1 MYSLFSYYENCTL
14 CPRNCGVCRLSGNTG
29 FCGET
34 ASLRAARAALHMWEE
49 PCISG
54 TKGSGTVFFS
64 GCNLGCI
71 FCQNEPISSGGI
83 GKNLT
88 VDDLCRIYLSL
99 QDKGANNINL
109 VTPTHF
115 VPHIVTSLELAR
127 KNGLSIP
134 IVYNTGSY
142 EKIET
147 LRMLDGLIDVYLP
160 DLKFYN
166 PTVSR
171 EYCHAGDY
179 YEVARAAIEEMFR
192 QTGPCQF
199 APEKSGD
206 EFNPTGP
213 RQFAPETN
221 ENEPIQMM
229 TRGVMVR
236 HLLLPGLEEDA
247 YLMIKQLYKTYGN
260 SIYLSIMSQYT
271 PMPRMAD
278 HETLAKPVNYGVYDR
293 LIDRLIDL
301 GVENAFI
308 QEEGVN
314 KESFIP
320 LFDYEGL

>member
-83 GKNLT
+83 GKDLT
-88 VDDLCRIYLSL
+88 VDDLCRIYLSP

-179 YEVARAAIEEMFR
+179 YEVAWAAIEEMFR

-199 APEKSGD
+199 V
-206 EFNPTGP
+206 
-213 RQFAPETN
+213 PETN
-221 ENEPIQMM
+221 ENDPIQMM

-278 HETLAKPVNYGVYDR
+278 HETLSKPVNYGVYDR

>member
-83 GKNLT
+83 GKDLT

-179 YEVARAAIEEMFR
+179 YEVALAAIEEMFR

-199 APEKSGD
+199 APE
-206 EFNPTGP
+206 
-213 RQFAPETN
+213 TN
-221 ENEPIQMM
+221 ENESIQMM

-278 HETLAKPVNYGVYDR
+278 HETLSKPVNYGIYDR

>member
-83 GKNLT
+83 GKDLT

-179 YEVARAAIEEMFR
+179 YEVAWAAIEEMFR

-199 APEKSGD
+199 V
-206 EFNPTGP
+206 
-213 RQFAPETN
+213 PETN

-278 HETLAKPVNYGVYDR
+278 HETLSKPVNYGVYDR

>member
-179 YEVARAAIEEMFR
+179 YEVAWAAIEEMFR
-192 QTGPCQF
+192 QTGPC
-199 APEKSGD
+199 
-206 EFNPTGP
+206 
-213 RQFAPETN
+213 QFAPETN

-278 HETLAKPVNYGVYDR
+278 HETLSKPVNYGVYDR

-301 GVENAFI
+301 CVENAFI

>member
-179 YEVARAAIEEMFR
+179 YEVAWAAIEEMFR
-192 QTGPCQF
+192 QTGPC
-199 APEKSGD
+199 
-206 EFNPTGP
+206 
-213 RQFAPETN
+213 QFAPETN

-278 HETLAKPVNYGVYDR
+278 HETLSKPVNYGVYDR

>member
-14 CPRNCGVCRLSGNTG
+14 CPRNCGVCRLSGDTG

-83 GKNLT
+83 GKDLT

-166 PTVSR
+166 PAVSR

-179 YEVARAAIEEMFR
+179 YEVAWAAIEEMFR
-192 QTGPCQF
+192 QTGSC
-199 APEKSGD
+199 
-206 EFNPTGP
+206 
-213 RQFAPETN
+213 QFAPETN

-271 PMPRMAD
+271 PMPHMAD
-278 HETLAKPVNYGVYDR
+278 HETLSKPVNYGVYDR

>member
-1 MYSLFSYYENCTL
+1 
-14 CPRNCGVCRLSGNTG
+14 
-29 FCGET
+29 
-34 ASLRAARAALHMWEE
+34 MWEE

-179 YEVARAAIEEMFR
+179 YEVAWAAIEEMFR

-278 HETLAKPVNYGVYDR
+278 HETLSKPVNYGVYDR

>member
-1 MYSLFSYYENCTL
+1 MEISYTNCRL
-14 CPRNCGVCRLSGNTG
+14 CPRQCGADRTKAHG
-29 FCGET
+29 FCKSG
-34 ASLRAARAALHMWEE
+34 AVPKAARASLHMWEE

-179 YEVARAAIEEMFR
+179 YEVAWAAIEEMFR

-260 SIYLSIMSQYT
+260 RIYLSIMSQYT

-278 HETLAKPVNYGVYDR
+278 HETLSKPVNYGVYDR

>member
-83 GKNLT
+83 GKDLT

-179 YEVARAAIEEMFR
+179 YEVAWAAIEEMFR
-192 QTGPCQF
+192 QTGPC
-199 APEKSGD
+199 
-206 EFNPTGP
+206 
-213 RQFAPETN
+213 QFAPETN

-278 HETLAKPVNYGVYDR
+278 HETLSKPVNYGVYDR